1 MSFGYYLSNTPFVK
15 LIYLSACSKYT
26 KLHLSC
32 KVYYIRVTKSVI
44 ALTYT
49 STSNS
54 PFEPKRGAITRR
66 RTRSTSFCS
75 SLVYCVTLLKLL
87 NRCKPVNRVTTRN
100 LVSSYIKPSK
110 SFIFLFLV
118 NLLSKL
124 LEINSVT

>member
-44 ALTYT
+44 ALAYT
-49 STSNS
+49 SMSDS

-66 RTRSTSFCS
+66 RTHSTSFCL
-75 SLVYCVTLLKLL
+75 SLVHYMTLLKLL
-87 NRCKPVNRVTTRN
+87 NRCKPVNRVTTQN
-100 LVSSYIKPSK
+100 LTSSYIKPSK
-110 SFIFLFLV
+110 SFIFPFLV
-118 NLLSKL
+118 DLLGKL
-124 LEINSVT
+124 LEINSIT